1 MNTTPDPGKEPS
13 LNPSLKRRRETEHD
27 TTTTSPAPA
36 DSASVQRDEG
46 RAWPMIWL
54 IVTLLSIAVVIYL
67 VLW

>member
-1 MNTTPDPGKEPS
+1 MASD
-13 LNPSLKRRRETEHD
+13 H

-54 IVTLLSIAVVIYL
+54 IVTLLSVAIAIYL
-67 VLW
+67 IVW